1 MIVYNIMAFSNA
13 EVVIEKMFDIF
24 DIDGNGKISK
34 EEMKIVV
41 KDLEILFQKDN
52 DKKNHND
59 VFKQMDDNHDDFV
72 DKTEFVE
79 AIMKHNVYGQNLALK
94 LSQLF
99 NSFNQGN

>member
-52 DKKNHND
+52 DKKNYND